1 MKKGRDCKL
10 YWFFVLLI
18 VLGAGCVRDVASAV
32 DMARPQDA
40 VERWT
45 LDEFFTCE
53 VPVQW
58 IKEKSLPETG
68 MTVGEG
74 HGVILHSPWPGEVP
88 VTISL
93 HYYAEG
99 RPRGHSLEAFVR
111 EHSRPFPGNMENA
124 RSEAPRELL
133 VDGKKALSFTRQQY
147 RFVPL
152 VNILGPSGEP
162 SDTRDPRVYES
173 RERMARAV
181 TVLEQVVVVPV
192 SSGFYALVYSAPEA
206 DAEVFGGVFRR
217 ILSTFQ
223 TLQP

>member
-1 MKKGRDCKL
+1 
-10 YWFFVLLI
+10 
-18 VLGAGCVRDVASAV
+18 
-32 DMARPQDA
+32 
-40 VERWT
+40 
-45 LDEFFTCE
+45 
-53 VPVQW
+53 
-58 IKEKSLPETG
+58 
-68 MTVGEG
+68 
-74 HGVILHSPWPGEVP
+74 
-88 VTISL
+88 
-93 HYYAEG
+93 
-99 RPRGHSLEAFVR
+99 
-111 EHSRPFPGNMENA
+111 MENA